1 MADGM
6 AAGATAGSRA
16 GFVPQTVTPPE
27 RPLGWV
33 RGILATIRNPLTA
46 WPTAM
51 FDNLYH
57 GVPWMGRVFHYVRS
71 PDLVR
76 GVLLDEAD
84 AFEKSPFQRRVLR
97 PAVGDGLLTSEG
109 EHWRFQ
115 RRAAAPAFRI
125 DALRAM
131 VPTFASAAET
141 TAARMAQA
149 GRAARL
155 DVMTEMN
162 RTTLDVIVRTI
173 LGGEDPGF
181 RHEAVAGAV
190 ETYLE
195 TMGHPDLFDMFGAPD
210 WIPRPWAAR
219 GRKAAGELNQA
230 AVDAIARRR
239 ASGETRADLLG
250 LLLAARDP
258 ETGAGLSDIELRD
271 NVVTFIGAGHE
282 TTALALTYALYLIAN
297 HPETQARLLAE
308 AREVC
313 GEAPVDAG
321 MVDRLAF
328 HEQVIKEAMR
338 LYPPVA
344 IIDRAA
350 VRDVTIGEAKF
361 AKGDIAFVMIYVM
374 HRHRKLW
381 ERPELFDPER
391 FSPERSEGRH
401 RFSYLPFGAGPRI
414 CIGMKFAYMEAVA
427 ILATLVRRL
436 EFSSEPAHVVRPNV
450 RITLR
455 PEGGMPLRVSGR

>member
-1 MADGM
+1 
-6 AAGATAGSRA
+6 
-16 GFVPQTVTPPE
+16 
-27 RPLGWV
+27 
-33 RGILATIRNPLTA
+33 
-46 WPTAM
+46 
-51 FDNLYH
+51 
-57 GVPWMGRVFHYVRS
+57 
-71 PDLVR
+71 
-76 GVLLDEAD
+76 
-84 AFEKSPFQRRVLR
+84 
-97 PAVGDGLLTSEG
+97 
-109 EHWRFQ
+109 
-115 RRAAAPAFRI
+115 
-125 DALRAM
+125 
-131 VPTFASAAET
+131 
-141 TAARMAQA
+141 
-149 GRAARL
+149 
-155 DVMTEMN
+155 MN

-436 EFSSEPAHVVRPNV
+436 EFSPEPAHVVRPNV